1 MARGRGGA
9 QGSAGRKLQG
19 SHQCMQH
26 KALCPVRNVDSLKQC
41 MCSVCM
47 ACCPWTCTTCFPL
60 FPHTSPTPSLSP
72 QLLEGFMARKPPS
85 AEDLRGL
92 LPTVWW
98 PGCKEEGG
106 SEGRMRA
113 GLAAFADAKLKV
125 EEQQY
130 GLLAV
135 LVGRPT
141 NDERDDA
148 LVAFVR

>member
-1 MARGRGGA
+1 MVRKPPSAEDLRG
-9 QGSAGRKLQG
+9 L
-19 SHQCMQH
+19 
-26 KALCPVRNVDSLKQC
+26 LP
-41 MCSVCM
+41 
-47 ACCPWTCTTCFPL
+47 PTCTTRFPL
-60 FPHTSPTPSLSP
+60 SQESPPHTLPTLSSAL

-141 NDERDDA
+141 NDGRDDA